1 MMRKRRTNESR
12 ILFPWEQQG
21 NIVRRLGFRRVR
33 PVVFVS
39 ILASAVILVVVR
51 ERRDSG
57 VRRTRATLSS
67 VSYAVNRYLADNQ
80 GRCPATFGEL
90 GRYYGAGTTPV
101 DAWGNSLRLT
111 CPAPRGDL
119 PYLLSSDGP
128 DGRAGGL
135 DRIE

>member
-1 MMRKRRTNESR
+1 MRKRRNNDSR

-39 ILASAVILVVVR
+39 VLAFAVMLVVVR
-51 ERRDSG
+51 ERRDAG
-57 VRRTRATLSS
+57 IRRTRATLAQMGH
-67 VSYAVNRYLADNQ
+67 AVDRYLADNQ
-80 GRCPATFGEL
+80 GRCPTAFEEL
-90 GRYYGAGTTPV
+90 VRYHSPGTQPV

-111 CPAPRGDL
+111 CPAPRRDL

>member
-1 MMRKRRTNESR
+1 MMRKRRANDSR

-33 PVVFVS
+33 PLVLVS
-39 ILASAVILVVVR
+39 ILTSVVVLIVVR
-51 ERRDSG
+51 ERRDAG
-57 VRRTRATLSS
+57 VRRTRATLAH
-67 VSYAVNRYLADNQ
+67 VGHAVNRYLADNQ
-80 GRCPATFGEL
+80 GRCPTSFAEL
-90 GRYYGAGTTPV
+90 ARYQAAGVRPT
-101 DAWGNSLRLT
+101 DAWGNPLRLT